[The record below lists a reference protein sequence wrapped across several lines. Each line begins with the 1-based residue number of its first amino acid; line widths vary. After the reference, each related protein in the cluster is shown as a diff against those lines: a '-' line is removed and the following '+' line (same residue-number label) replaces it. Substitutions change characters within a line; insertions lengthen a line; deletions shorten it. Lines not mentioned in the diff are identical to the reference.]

1 MNRLWIQLVVLG
13 LAAIGLSGCGDFFA
27 QKPTEIQSREIL
39 EELSQIRENP
49 NVQNTLPEV
58 YSQPTSRLAI
68 KGGVKVFYFTKH
80 HPANDLAALLH
91 QQLGVVSTTNPAANQ
106 IVAFCKD
113 DAQADVVQQ
122 YLEMTDISPVQ
133 VNIDCLIIERFGD
146 ITMDWETS
154 VLVQNLLGEEITLGE
169 QLGTFFDSK
178 DPLSDVVH
186 GIKNGESVIFSAA
199 RDFPLISDSI
209 WSSMERGALLD
220 LAPAFPGA
228 ALRETERGAF
238 GMDFGYWD
246 NMGVPDHQVR
256 TIIDLLVSRGYLKIL
271 LNPKLETINGKK
283 ASVTIKDFVP
293 IEEVKTGTAG
303 ASGVYN
309 ITKYV
314 WVSDTLTVTPH
325 VYADGSVGLQTEIL
339 IGSRS
344 KPEGVV
350 QRSIITERS
359 IRVDENRVETGKSLI
374 IGGMRKSEK
383 RSVIR
388 GVPFLKDIPL
398 LGILFSSKDFEEKGT
413 EIIFILTP
421 SISSGGRGNEQMVE
435 ELRDKYKEPQ
445 YEQDL
450 TDIIMDPLGQSP
462 SAQVLEK
469 EATEA
474 EIGRVE
480 AELALELAQMQSQT
494 ETKRADRAES
504 RAEQLRQQAQQLRQQ
519 AQKAKEEAQKIA
531 TETKTTMAQIR
542 AAQQQA
548 AELEAAKQKAAAEA
562 QQAQAEAHAAQQ
574 KAVEAAQKVQQAQ
587 EQAQQAQKQLN
598 NTQQKPI
605 EENKE
610 PMP

>member
-1 MNRLWIQLVVLG
+1 MMNRLLIQVVILG
-13 LAAIGLSGCGDFFA
+13 LAIAGLTGCGDFFA

-39 EELSQIRENP
+39 EELSQVRESP
-49 NVQNTLPEV
+49 YTQNTLPEV

-68 KGGVKVFYFTKH
+68 KDGVKVFYFTEH
-80 HPANDLAALLH
+80 HPANDLATLLKE
-91 QQLGVVSTTNPAANQ
+91 QLGVESTTNPAANQ

-122 YLEMTDISPVQ
+122 YLEMTDVSPVQ

-154 VLVQNLLGEEITLGE
+154 ILVQNLLGEEITLGE
-169 QLGTFFDSK
+169 QLGTFFESK
-178 DPLSDVVH
+178 SGDAVR
-186 GIKNGESVIFSAA
+186 GIKNGESVLFSAA
-199 RDFPLISDSI
+199 RDFPLVSEEM
-209 WSSMERGALLD
+209 WNSMQRGALLD

-256 TIIDLLVSRGYLKIL
+256 TIVDVLVSRGYLKIL
-271 LNPKLETINGKK
+271 LNPKLETINGKE
-283 ASVTIKDFVP
+283 ASVTIKDYVP
-293 IEEVKTGTAG
+293 IEEVKTGSAG

-350 QRSIITERS
+350 QRPIITERS
-359 IRVDENRVETGKSLI
+359 IKVAENRIETGKSLI

-421 SISSGGRGNEQMVE
+421 SVSSGGVENEEIVEKIRG
-435 ELRDKYKEPQ
+435 KYEEPQ
-445 YEQDL
+445 YKQGL
-450 TDIIMDPLGQSP
+450 TDIITDPLGQDP
-462 SAQVLEK
+462 STQVIEK

-474 EIGRVE
+474 EMGRIQ
-480 AELALELAQMQSQT
+480 AELDLELAQTQAQI
-494 ETKRADRAES
+494 EKENADKAEAH
-504 RAEQLRQQAQQLRQQ
+504 AEQLRQQAEQFHQQ
-519 AQKAKEEAQKIA
+519 AQQAQQEALKISAEAQN
-531 TETKTTMAQIR
+531 TRTQIQ
-542 AAQQQA
+542 AAQKQA
-548 AELEAAKQKAAAEA
+548 QELEAAKQKVTAEA
-562 QQAQAEAHAAQQ
+562 QQAQAEAEAAKQ
-574 KAVEAAQKVQQAQ
+574 KATEAAEKVEQTRKKLQQAQ
-587 EQAQQAQKQLN
+587 EQLEK
-598 NTQQKPI
+598 TQQSVQ
-605 EENKE
+605 ENKSQ
-610 PMP
+610 P

>member
-1 MNRLWIQLVVLG
+1 MVLN
-13 LAAIGLSGCGDFFA
+13 GCGDFFA

-49 NVQNTLPEV
+49 NLQNTLPEV
-58 YSQPTSRLAI
+58 YTQPTSRMAI
-68 KGGVKVFYFTKH
+68 KDGVKVFYFTKH
-80 HPANDLAALLH
+80 HPANDLAALLN
-91 QQLGVVSTTNPAANQ
+91 QQLDVVSTTNPAANQ

-122 YLEMTDISPVQ
+122 YLELTDISPVQ

-178 DPLSDVVH
+178 SGDAIL
-186 GIKNGESVIFSAA
+186 GIKNGESIIFSAA
-199 RDFPLISDSI
+199 QDFPLVSDDM
-209 WSSMERGALLD
+209 WNSMQRGALLD

-228 ALRETERGAF
+228 ALREVERGTF

-256 TIIDLLVSRGYLKIL
+256 TIVDLLVSRGYLKVL

-283 ASVTIKDFVP
+283 ASVTIRDFVP
-293 IEEVKTGTAG
+293 IEEVKTGSAG

-350 QRSIITERS
+350 QRPIITERS
-359 IRVDENRVETGKSLI
+359 IRVDENRIEAGKSLI

-421 SISSGGRGNEQMVE
+421 SISSGGVENEEMVE
-435 ELRDKYKEPQ
+435 ELRGKYKEPQ
-445 YEQDL
+445 YEQGL
-450 TDIIMDPLGQSP
+450 TDIITDPLGRDP
-462 SAQVLEK
+462 STQVLER

-474 EIGRVE
+474 EMGRVQ
-480 AELALELAQMQSQT
+480 AELDLELAQMQART
-494 ETKRADRAES
+494 ETERADKAEAH
-504 RAEQLRQQAQQLRQQ
+504 AEQLRQQAQQLRQQ
-519 AQKAKEEAQKIA
+519 AAQAREEAQKIA
-531 TETKTTMAQIR
+531 AETQTTRAQIQ

-548 AELEAAKQKAAAEA
+548 DELEAAKQKVTVEA
-562 QQAQAEAHAAQQ
+562 QQAQTEAQAAKQ
-574 KAVEAAQKVQQAQ
+574 KATEADQRV
-587 EQAQQAQKQLN
+587 QQAQKQAKQAQEQLDKAR
-598 NTQQKPI
+598 KPAQG
-605 EENKE
+605 NKE
-610 PMP
+610 PRPVP

>member
-1 MNRLWIQLVVLG
+1 MNRLWIQVVVLG
-13 LAAIGLSGCGDFFA
+13 LAVTGLSGCGDFFA

-49 NVQNTLPEV
+49 NIQNALPEV

-68 KGGVKVFYFTKH
+68 KDGVKVFYFTKH

-113 DAQADVVQQ
+113 DAQADVAQQ
-122 YLEMTDISPVQ
+122 YLELTDVSPVQ

-154 VLVQNLLGEEITLGE
+154 VMVQNLLGEEVTLGE
-169 QLGTFFDSK
+169 QLGTFFNSK
-178 DPLSDVVH
+178 SGDAVL
-186 GIKNGESVIFSAA
+186 GIKNGESVVLSAT
-199 RDFPLISDSI
+199 RDFPLISDDM
-209 WSSMERGALLD
+209 WANMDPGALLD
-220 LAPAFPGA
+220 LDPAFPGA
-228 ALRETERGAF
+228 ALRETERGTF
-238 GMDFGYWD
+238 GMDFGQWD

-256 TIIDLLVSRGYLKIL
+256 TVVDLLVSRGYLKVL

-293 IEEVKTGTAG
+293 VEEVKTGSAG

-314 WVSDTLTVTPH
+314 WVADTLTVTPH
-325 VYADGSVGLQTEIL
+325 VYADGSVGLQTEIH

-350 QRSIITERS
+350 QRPIITERS
-359 IRVDENRVETGKSLI
+359 IQVDENRIEAGKSLI

-388 GVPFLKDIPL
+388 GIPFLKDIPL

-421 SISSGGRGNEQMVE
+421 SISSGGVENKQMVE
-435 ELRDKYKEPQ
+435 ELRGKYKEPQ
-445 YEQDL
+445 YKQGL
-450 TDIIMDPLGQSP
+450 ADIIMDPLGQDP
-462 SAQVLEK
+462 SMQVLEK

-474 EIGRVE
+474 EMGRVQ
-480 AELALELAQMQSQT
+480 AELDMELAQMQAQT
-494 ETKRADRAES
+494 EKERADTAEARAE
-504 RAEQLRQQAQQLRQQ
+504 RLRQQAQQLRQQ
-519 AQKAKEEAQKIA
+519 AQKAQEEAQKIA
-531 TETKTTMAQIR
+531 TETQTTRAQIQ

-548 AELEAAKQKAAAEA
+548 VELEAAKQKVTAEA
-562 QQAQAEAHAAQQ
+562 QQAQAEA
-574 KAVEAAQKVQQAQ
+574 EAAKQKVSEAVAKVQQAQ
-587 EQAQQAQKQLN
+587 KQAQQAQEELDKVRKSVQ
-598 NTQQKPI
+598 
-605 EENKE
+605 ENK
-610 PMP
+610 PQSPAP

>member
-1 MNRLWIQLVVLG
+1 L
-13 LAAIGLSGCGDFFA
+13 
-27 QKPTEIQSREIL
+27 KE
-39 EELSQIRENP
+39 
-49 NVQNTLPEV
+49 
-58 YSQPTSRLAI
+58 
-68 KGGVKVFYFTKH
+68 
-80 HPANDLAALLH
+80 
-91 QQLGVVSTTNPAANQ
+91 QLGVESTTNPAANQ

-122 YLEMTDISPVQ
+122 YLEMTDVSPVQ

-154 VLVQNLLGEEITLGE
+154 ILVQNLLGEEITLGE
-169 QLGTFFDSK
+169 QLGTFFESK
-178 DPLSDVVH
+178 SGDAVR
-186 GIKNGESVIFSAA
+186 GIKNGESVLFSAA
-199 RDFPLISDSI
+199 RDFPLVSEEM
-209 WSSMERGALLD
+209 WNSMQRGALLD

-256 TIIDLLVSRGYLKIL
+256 TIVDVLVSRGYLKIL
-271 LNPKLETINGKK
+271 LNPKLETINGKE
-283 ASVTIKDFVP
+283 ASVTIKDYVP
-293 IEEVKTGTAG
+293 IEEVKTGSAG

-350 QRSIITERS
+350 QRPIITERS
-359 IRVDENRVETGKSLI
+359 IKVAENRIETGKSLI

-421 SISSGGRGNEQMVE
+421 SVSSGGVENEEIVEKIRG
-435 ELRDKYKEPQ
+435 KYEEPQ
-445 YEQDL
+445 YKQGL
-450 TDIIMDPLGQSP
+450 TDIITDPLGQDP
-462 SAQVLEK
+462 STQVIEK

-474 EIGRVE
+474 EMGRIQ
-480 AELALELAQMQSQT
+480 AELDLELAQTQAQI
-494 ETKRADRAES
+494 EKENADKAEAH
-504 RAEQLRQQAQQLRQQ
+504 AEQLRQQAEQFHQQ
-519 AQKAKEEAQKIA
+519 AQQAQQEALEISAEAQN
-531 TETKTTMAQIR
+531 TRAQIQ
-542 AAQQQA
+542 AAQKQA
-548 AELEAAKQKAAAEA
+548 QELEAAKQKVTAEA
-562 QQAQAEAHAAQQ
+562 QQAQAEAEAAKQ
-574 KAVEAAQKVQQAQ
+574 KATEAAEKVEQTRKKLQQAQ
-587 EQAQQAQKQLN
+587 EQLKE
-598 NTQQKPI
+598 TQQSVQ
-605 EENKE
+605 ENKSQ
-610 PMP
+610 P